1 MKKLAFITLLVV
13 TLLLTACDNAELN
26 SPIDPADESEY
37 DFTVPKGASTKR
49 VAKLL
54 EEAGLINK
62 SYAFIAAAKKL
73 KLDDQL
79 KAGDYKL
86 KKSMSTP
93 EIVQKIAA
101 GDVYIATI
109 KVTIPEGFEYV
120 QIVDRLEKNGLI
132 DRQKFEDLAENH
144 GFNYRFLEAD
154 RNYLHRLEGYLA
166 PATYEFLPDS
176 DELTIL
182 TAMLDNFDKNF
193 KDDDYQRAA
202 ELGYTVDQIVTLASV
217 IERECVV
224 SDELK
229 KISSVF
235 HNRLNDNYKLEA
247 DSTVQY
253 ISGERKE
260 KMLNKDIALDT
271 PYNTYKYAGL
281 PPSPICNPSFE
292 AINAALY
299 PEAGKLY
306 FFVVTGDRDGRH
318 NFAETYKEHLK
329 NKREA
334 EAKLKQ

>member
-1 MKKLAFITLLVV
+1 M
-13 TLLLTACDNAELN
+13 TACNTAELN
-26 SPIDPADESEY
+26 SPVDPTDETEY

-49 VAKLL
+49 IAKLL

-62 SYAFIAAAKKL
+62 SYAFIASAKKL

-79 KAGDYKL
+79 KAGDYKI
-86 KKSMSTP
+86 KKSMNTP
-93 EIVQKIAA
+93 DIVKKIAA
-101 GDVYIATI
+101 GDVYVETI

-120 QIVDRLEKNGLI
+120 QIVDKLADLGLVNREKF
-132 DRQKFEDLAENH
+132 DDLAENH
-144 GFNYRFLEAD
+144 AFDYKFLNDE
-154 RNYLHRLEGYLA
+154 REYLHRLEGFLY
-166 PATYEFLPDS
+166 PATYQFLPNS

-182 TAMLDNFDKNF
+182 TAMLDTFDKKF
-193 KDDDYQRAA
+193 KDDYYQRAE
-202 ELGYTVDQIVTLASV
+202 ELGYTVDQLVTLASV

-224 SDELK
+224 SDELT

-235 HNRLNDNYKLEA
+235 HNRLNDDYKLEA

-253 ISGERKE
+253 VSGERKE
-260 KMLNKDIALDT
+260 KMLNSDIALDT

-281 PPSPICNPSFE
+281 PPSPICNPSIE
-292 AINAALY
+292 AIEAALY
-299 PEAGKLY
+299 PENSKLY

-318 NFAETYKEHLK
+318 NFSETYQEHLK

>member
-1 MKKLAFITLLVV
+1 MKKLSIVLLLILAV
-13 TLLLTACDNAELN
+13 LLTACDTEALN
-26 SPIDPADESEY
+26 SPVDPADDKEY
-37 DFTVPKGASTKR
+37 DFTVPKGATTKR
-49 VAKLL
+49 IGKLL

-62 SYAFIAAAKKL
+62 SYAFVAAAKKL
-73 KLDDQL
+73 ELEDQM
-79 KAGDYKL
+79 KAGDYKI

-101 GDVYIATI
+101 GDIYINTV

-120 QIVDRLEKNGLI
+120 QIVDKLEEAGLI
-132 DRQKFEDLAENH
+132 DREKFDDLAENYA
-144 GFNYRFLEAD
+144 FDYRFLNGERD
-154 RNYLHRLEGYLA
+154 YLYRLEGFLY
-166 PATYEFLPDS
+166 PATYEFIPES

-182 TAMLDNFDKNF
+182 TTMLDTFNKKF
-193 KDDDYQRAA
+193 KDDYYDRAT
-202 ELGYTVDQIVTLASV
+202 ELGYSVDQIVTLASV

-235 HNRLNDNYKLEA
+235 HNRLNDDYKLEA

-260 KMLNKDIALDT
+260 KMLNSDIALDT

-281 PPSPICNPSFE
+281 PPSPICNPSIE
-292 AINAALY
+292 AIDAALY
-299 PEAGKLY
+299 PEDGKLY
-306 FFVVTGDRDGRH
+306 FFVVTGDNDGRH
-318 NFAETYKEHLK
+318 NFSETYEEHLK